1 MHVIWLC
8 CSAGL
13 QQCIAS
19 QPHAEVHFMF
29 FRKQLHPAVL
39 HFDLQPQVTSSRQTS
54 GIGGSLDHTACMPS
68 DSFFQARVLV
78 GDATSICSLS
88 ACNQILAWWFARAAW
103 SSKAS
108 LVGGN
113 ISRALLPFPKRWSL
127 ACSTVGCAGVPY
139 RWQTNCG
146 WWSPSRPIPLTRSG
160 WFWKIF

>member
-1 MHVIWLC
+1 MTIVQLDFSSVSLH
-8 CSAGL
+8 S
-13 QQCIAS
+13 
-19 QPHAEVHFMF
+19 HM
-29 FRKQLHPAVL
+29 RKC
-39 HFDLQPQVTSSRQTS
+39 TSS
-54 GIGGSLDHTACMPS
+54 
-68 DSFFQARVLV
+68 SFESNCIRLSCTLICNHRSQAPDRHRFQARVLV

-88 ACNQILAWWFARAAW
+88 ACSQILAWWFARAAW

>member
-1 MHVIWLC
+1 MTVVQLD
-8 CSAGL
+8 CSSVSL
-13 QQCIAS
+13 HS
-19 QPHAEVHFMF
+19 HT
-29 FRKQLHPAVL
+29 RKCTLQLHSAVL
-39 HFDLQPQVTSSRQTS
+39 HFYLHPCTVTSSRQAS
-54 GIGGSLDHTACMPS
+54 GMGGGNLGHTACMPL

-88 ACNQILAWWFARAAW
+88 ALYQILAWWFARAAW

-113 ISRALLPFPKRWSL
+113 ISRALLLFPKRWRL